1 MRQLLWLAS
10 MMMLL
15 QGCASAPTTRSV
27 DNIEQYFLDSQFKP
41 VALPVLPAQLFALSP
56 QTIQVLQQ
64 AYQSS
69 QTSRTAIM
77 PHRWLANYISASQG
91 GFSYQDN
98 ITRIPQQT
106 FDDRAGNCMSLVLL
120 TAAMADALGVAVEFQ
135 QIAVPPVWDKQGQF
149 YLINGH
155 INLRLLPQ
163 ATEDTVLVASQE
175 IQVDFLPERT
185 MRSYGK
191 TRIDKITVMA
201 MFYNNI
207 AAESLVAGDYDLAYQ
222 YSKQSLRLRADFTP
236 ALNTL
241 AILYRYKGLDDAAET
256 LYKLALSLNEDD
268 MNALYNYALLLESQQ
283 RLAEWAKL
291 HKILEL
297 ARIGNPYYYYDMGQ
311 QAYIEHEYQRALTW
325 YKRAVEKAD
334 YRHEFYFG
342 LSRVYWVTG
351 DTRNARKNLE
361 KALSLSTD
369 AANQGRYQAKLQAM
383 QSH

>member
-1 MRQLLWLAS
+1 MRQLLWLAW
-10 MMMLL
+10 MMGLL
-15 QGCASAPTTRSV
+15 HGCASTPSTRSV
-27 DNIEQYFLDSQFKP
+27 DNIEQYFLDNHFKSII
-41 VALPVLPAQLFALSP
+41 LPVVPAQLFALSP
-56 QTIQVLQQ
+56 QTTQVLQQ

-69 QTSRTAIM
+69 QASRTATM
-77 PHRWLANYISASQG
+77 AHRWLANYISASQG

-106 FDDRAGNCMSLVLL
+106 FEDRAGNCMSLVLL
-120 TAAMADALGVAVEFQ
+120 TTAMADALGVAVEFQ

-163 ATEDTVLVASQE
+163 ATKDTVLVASQE
-175 IQVDFLPERT
+175 IQIDFLPERT
-185 MRSYGK
+185 MRSYAK
-191 TRIDKITVMA
+191 SRIDKTTVMA
-201 MFYNNI
+201 MFYNNV

-222 YSKQSLRLRADFTP
+222 YSKQSLRLRADFIP

-256 LYKLALSLNEDD
+256 LYKLALTLDDDD
-268 MNALYNYALLLESQQ
+268 MNVLYNYALLLESQQ
-283 RLAEWAKL
+283 RLVEWAQL
-291 HKILEL
+291 HKTLEL
-297 ARIGNPYYYYDMGQ
+297 ARISNPYYYYNMGQ
-311 QAYIEHEYQRALTW
+311 QAYMDHEYQRALTW

-351 DTRNARKNLE
+351 DTRNARKHLE

-369 AANQGRYQAKLQAM
+369 AANQRRYQAKLQAM